1 MEEIVSRLRAV
12 SLEVPVPLEL
22 PSFDDLIDAQE
33 ALLIHIPDDFR
44 DFLLQVSD
52 VVYGHVEPAT
62 IADPTAHT
70 YLPELAARAWD
81 EGLNRHLLPICE
93 FRDGFYVIDPE
104 GEVSIWPESDEEN
117 WANIWHWA
125 QQVWLQE

>member
-1 MEEIVSRLRAV
+1 
-12 SLEVPVPLEL
+12 
-22 PSFDDLIDAQE
+22 
-33 ALLIHIPDDFR
+33 
-44 DFLLQVSD
+44 
-52 VVYGHVEPAT
+52 
-62 IADPTAHT
+62 
-70 YLPELAARAWD
+70 
-81 EGLNRHLLPICE
+81 LPICE